1 MTYQTASTC
10 TKTTKLQPGDML
22 QVISCDLII
31 LIGKIESIDEVTGAV
46 TLEPRSAAFEG
57 TVQVSADQL
66 IKHIEVG
73 GHIKVLGGV
82 YAGNT
87 GTVVAIEELEGDYI
101 CVVLTDGLKTELKV
115 NISDVV
121 ETSEVTTGL
130 GNLDGY
136 ELYDLVVLGQSE
148 TAVVVAVGA
157 EHVRVITHQSIEKE
171 VRPQEL
177 RGKRNLQSLRA
188 TALDNVQNT
197 LQEGDI

>member
-1 MTYQTASTC
+1 MR
-10 TKTTKLQPGDML
+10 
-22 QVISCDLII
+22 ISDWSSDVCSSDLIF
-31 LIGKIESIDEVTGAV
+31 
-46 TLEPRSAAFEG
+46 TLSSVFRP
-57 TVQVSADQL
+57 
-66 IKHIEVG
+66 
-73 GHIKVLGGV
+73 
-82 YAGNT
+82 AGNT

-130 GNLDGY
+130 SNLAGY

-171 VRPQEL
+171 VRPQEDRKSTRL
-177 RGKRNLQSLRA
+177 NSSH
-188 TALDNVQNT
+188 
-197 LQEGDI
+197 